1 MTEEQST
8 RKWIEEAEEALNRI
22 GDSLKAA
29 WDETQD
35 ARMATLQSA
44 REATTRLGET
54 IDQGIAAARKRW
66 EPDSPSSTEEP
77 TTSSEEE

>member
-8 RKWIEEAEEALNRI
+8 RKWIEEAEETLNRI

-66 EPDSPSSTEEP
+66 EPESSSAEDP
-77 TTSSEEE
+77 ATSSEEE